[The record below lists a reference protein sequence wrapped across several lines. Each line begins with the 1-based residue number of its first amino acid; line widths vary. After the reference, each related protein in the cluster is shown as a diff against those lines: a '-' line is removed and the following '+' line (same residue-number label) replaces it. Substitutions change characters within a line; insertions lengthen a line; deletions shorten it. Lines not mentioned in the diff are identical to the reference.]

1 MPSQAPKNITILI
14 FQFLFMTFT
23 HAMSYLYILFISFN
37 YVHPLEPNIWLR
49 TISTHYF
56 HFIQVYASKCSHAF
70 SWGGIYRLH
79 LVRICPRPDCKATKE
94 LSSLYPYHD
103 CFGHAYL
110 RACQQRNP
118 LQVILYK
125 PHQLAIGDHSIAKF
139 LTINKSTIVH
149 PKLQR

>member
-94 LSSLYPYHD
+94 LRNYITENLVPYIPIMTVLD
-103 CFGHAYL
+103 TPTCGPANGGTPSRWSY
-110 RACQQRNP
+110 
-118 LQVILYK
+118 IK
-125 PHQLAIGDHSIAKF
+125 LAIGDHSIAKF
-139 LTINKSTIVH
+139 
-149 PKLQR
+149 